1 MNNNFKNFLKEK
13 KDLLIFMGVLVITFI
28 SVISIATLA
37 VKPDDEEA
45 GGGGGNI
52 ITPPDGTGNNGNDEN
67 PVEPEPNPTF
77 QLPIKESYVLI
88 REFFDL
94 ESDTSAVTNAVINN
108 GTTFVGSRGVSYK
121 REDNKIF
128 DVYAVFPGEV
138 TGVDGTDDSLD
149 GYKITIKHEDGITSV
164 YSSLSSVNVAVGD
177 IVNCD
182 AKIGVSG
189 TNVNDTG
196 AGIHVHLEVLCN
208 GKPMNPKDA
217 IGKETS
223 ELASVV
229 K

>member
-13 KDLLIFMGVLVITFI
+13 KDLLIFMGVLIITFV

-52 ITPPDGTGNNGNDEN
+52 INPPDGTGDNGDDEN

-77 QLPIKESYVLI
+77 QLPIKESYVVS

-94 ESDTSAVTNAVINN
+94 EGDASVLVNAVMNN
-108 GTTFVGSRGVSYK
+108 GKKYVESRGVSFR
-121 REDNKIF
+121 REDNKVF
-128 DVYAVFPGEV
+128 DVYSVFPGEV
-138 TGVDGTDDSLD
+138 INVTGNSESLE
-149 GYKITIKHEDGITSV
+149 GYTITIKHENDLTSV

-177 IVNCD
+177 MVDND

-189 TNVNDTG
+189 TNINDID
-196 AGIHVHLEVLCN
+196 AGIHVHLQLLHN
-208 GKPMNPKDA
+208 KTYLNPKNA

>member
-13 KDLLIFMGVLVITFI
+13 KDLLIFMGVLIITFI

-37 VKPDDEEA
+37 IKPDDEEA
-45 GGGGGNI
+45 GGGGGNV
-52 ITPPDGTGNNGNDEN
+52 ITPPDDNGNDGDDET
-67 PVEPEPNPTF
+67 PGEPEPNPTF
-77 QLPIKESYVLI
+77 QLPIKESYVLS

-94 ESDTSAVTNAVINN
+94 ESDASVLANAVMNN
-108 GTTFVGSRGVSYK
+108 GTTFVASRGISFK

-138 TGVDGTDDSLD
+138 ISVTGNSESLE
-149 GYKITIKHEDGITSV
+149 GFTITIKHENDVTSV
-164 YSSLSSVNVAVGD
+164 YSSLSSVTVTVGD
-177 IVNCD
+177 IVDND

-189 TNVNDTG
+189 TNIKDTN
-196 AGIHVHLEVLCN
+196 AGIHVHLQVLQN
-208 GKPMNPKDA
+208 GKYINPKNA

>member
-13 KDLLIFMGVLVITFI
+13 KDLLIFMGVLIITFI

-52 ITPPDGTGNNGNDEN
+52 ITPPDGTGNNGDDET
-67 PVEPEPNPTF
+67 PVEPDPNPTF
-77 QLPIKESYVLI
+77 QLPIKESYVLS

-94 ESDTSAVTNAVINN
+94 DSDASVLVNAVMNN
-108 GTTFVGSRGVSYK
+108 GTTYVESRGISFQ

-128 DVYAVFPGEV
+128 DVYSVFPGEV
-138 TGVDGTDDSLD
+138 ISVSGNSESLE
-149 GYKITIKHEDGITSV
+149 GYTISIKHDNDLTSV

-177 IVNCD
+177 IVDND
-182 AKIGVSG
+182 SKIGVGG
-189 TNVNDTG
+189 TNINDTD
-196 AGIHVHLEVLCN
+196 AGIHVHLQLLHN
-208 GKPMNPKDA
+208 GKYLNPKNA